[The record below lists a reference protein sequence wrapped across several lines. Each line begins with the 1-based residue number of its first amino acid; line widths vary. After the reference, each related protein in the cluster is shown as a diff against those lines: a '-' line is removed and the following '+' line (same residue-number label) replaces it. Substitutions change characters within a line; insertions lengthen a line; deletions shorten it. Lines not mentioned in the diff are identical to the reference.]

1 MGGWIERACSATP
14 SAGSPALRR
23 KNDKG
28 IAGGTR
34 TPKKP
39 MHFATHAA
47 LMVLSGVSQHGQ
59 QGMSVEPDI
68 STALDGTVALPAA
81 GSRAIET
88 MINAARTVRSMRTN
102 YRTINIA
109 GQRCRLRPGHMLFTK
124 GRKS

>member
-14 SAGSPALRR
+14 SVGSPAPRR
-23 KNDKG
+23 ESGKG
-28 IAGGTR
+28 IAGGTK

-59 QGMSVEPDI
+59 QGMSVGPDI
-68 STALDGTVALPAA
+68 TTALDGTVALPAV

-88 MINAARTVRSMRTN
+88 AINAARIVRSMRLN
-102 YRTINIA
+102 YRTIDIA
-109 GQRCRLRPGHMLFTK
+109 GQRSRLRPGHTL
-124 GRKS
+124 